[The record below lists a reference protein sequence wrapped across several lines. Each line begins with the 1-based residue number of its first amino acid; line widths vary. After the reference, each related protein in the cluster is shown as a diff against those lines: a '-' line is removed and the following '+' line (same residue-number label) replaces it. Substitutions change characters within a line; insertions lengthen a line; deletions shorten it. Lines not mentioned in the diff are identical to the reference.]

1 MIIQPSDPEIYHLF
15 ARLLEYPQPGME
27 ELMRQLIGKLPP
39 VSPEAADLLTSF
51 QQFVRKVPRFR
62 LEEIYTSTFD
72 LQGAGCPYIGHHIF
86 GATYKRSWFMARL
99 NREYRLWGYS
109 AGNELPDHISVVLGF
124 LALGNKDE
132 FTQTL
137 LEEGL
142 VPAVEK
148 MVDELKPKAENPYY
162 WVLQSLKLVLGGK
175 GNANPQQSAGSDMG
189 EEDHA

>member
-1 MIIQPSDPEIYHLF
+1 MITQPIDPEVYRLYT
-15 ARLLEYPQPGME
+15 RLLEYPQPGIE
-27 ELMRQLIGKLPP
+27 GLVHQLIVKLQP
-39 VSPEAADLLTSF
+39 VSPDAANLLTNF
-51 QQFVRKVPRFR
+51 QQFVSQVPHAH

-86 GATYKRSWFMARL
+86 GDTYKRSWFMARL
-99 NREYRLWGYS
+99 NREYRLWGFS
-109 AGNELPDHISVVLGF
+109 PGNELPDHITVVLGF
-124 LALGNKDE
+124 LALGNQDE

-162 WVLQSLKLVLGGK
+162 WLVQSLWLVLGGK
-175 GNANPQQSAGSDMG
+175 GNSNPQQSPGSEMG
-189 EEDHA
+189 EENHA